1 MGWTLHS
8 KGKKRNI
15 NGLNTKANLKYMISR
30 RNTTQIQ
37 RKRKLKLKEKRN
49 HVMTVCKRDRMVI
62 LISGKT
68 YNIWKLKTL
77 LHNQWVKKEITK

>member
-1 MGWTLHS
+1 
-8 KGKKRNI
+8 
-15 NGLNTKANLKYMISR
+15 MIYR

-37 RKRKLKLKEKRN
+37 RERKLKLKEKKS
-49 HVMTVCKRDRMVI
+49 CDDYKRERMVV

-77 LHNQWVKKEITK
+77 LHNP

>member
-1 MGWTLHS
+1 
-8 KGKKRNI
+8 
-15 NGLNTKANLKYMISR
+15 MISR

-77 LHNQWVKKEITK
+77 LHNQ